1 MHYSACQGAHP
12 TRDILAKLY
21 DLPID
26 RVRAVVP
33 DVGGGFG
40 VKSRTIG
47 EELTLGW
54 LSKQVGVPV
63 RYTET
68 RTEAMQ
74 AMPQGRG
81 QRIDVK
87 IGGTRDGRVTAYHLD
102 VMQDAGAYPLMGA
115 YLPMMT
121 QRMAPGVYDIP
132 NCSFHGVS
140 VATNKISVTAYRGAG
155 RPEAALAI
163 ERAIDFFAA
172 EIGMDPAEVRTRN
185 FIPKFMEPYT
195 TGYRHGLRRRRLR
208 RGHASSARRCRL
220 SGVARRAS
228 RATSQRID
236 PFRPASV
243 SLSMWRSPRRQRRPS
258 MARCTC
264 LADGRMRV
272 LTGATPYGQGHVTTW
287 KMIIADRLGVPMD
300 AVDVVHGDTDEVPSG
315 GLTVGSRSVQVAGS
329 SLVIAAAKL
338 ADAAR
343 ERAAQPAGGCRR
355 RRRAR
360 RRRRHVPC
368 CRARRCPRSAGPTW
382 PLRPVEPLV
391 GLSDFKAAQPTF
403 PFGAHVAVVDVDTE
417 TGKVTVQR
425 IIAVD
430 DAGTLLNPLI
440 VDGQIHGGIGQGVAQ
455 ALLEWMQYDEDGN
468 PVTSNFADYP
478 VISAAELPSFELV
491 HMETPTWVNPLGAK
505 GAGES
510 GTIGS
515 IPAVLNA
522 VIDALVAVWRPS
534 PRRSGDTATS
544 LGCHRVGATV
554 DFKHSTTGGHM
565 ALTESNTD
573 QFSLQQRYEAAP
585 KQILAT
591 GIQALVRLPIDL
603 MRADRAKGWNTAAF
617 ISGYQG
623 SPLGGYDRELQ
634 SQRKLLDELN
644 IVHVPGLNEELAAT
658 SVFGSQIAQTYDRP
672 KFEGV
677 AGMWYGKSPGLD
689 RAGDAIRHG
698 SFGGTGRKGG
708 VVLLV
713 GDDAAAKSS
722 TLPSRSDP
730 TLVALHLPGSLP
742 GHRAGRARS
751 RLPRVRDVA
760 PDWPL
765 GGDEDHHACRRR
777 LGHCRGLAGPVRSGA
792 ARRSRSTASRGRRHS
807 AATSACR
814 SPTRWRSRF
823 SAIASSGPSDMSPRT
838 RSTVS

>member
-1 MHYSACQGAHP
+1 MVYLDVEPLPAVVELDDALLDQTLVHPDLGTNTYATFQSEHRADFSECEIVLDLRVVNQRINGSPIEPRSGLAYWEPDPDGDRLVHYSSCQGAHP

-21 DLPID
+21 DLPTD

-47 EELTLGW
+47 EELTLAW
-54 LSKQVGVPV
+54 LSKQVGRPV

-87 IGGTRDGRVTAYHLD
+87 IGGTREGRVTAYQLD
-102 VMQDAGAYPLMGA
+102 VVQDAGAYPLMGA

-121 QRMAPGVYDIP
+121 QRMTPGVYDIP
-132 NCSFHGVS
+132 NCGFNGVS
-140 VATNKISVTAYRGAG
+140 VATNKMSVTAYRGAG

-172 EIGMDPAEVRTRN
+172 EIGMDPAEVRRRN

-195 TGYRHGLRRRRLR
+195 TGIGTVYDVGDYEEAMRRVLDAADYPALRAAQAAQRAGGSTVQTGIGL
-208 RGHASSARRCRL
+208 AVYVEITSAAAPTEYGAVHL
-220 SGVARRAS
+220 
-228 RATSQRID
+228 
-236 PFRPASV
+236 
-243 SLSMWRSPRRQRRPS
+243 
-258 MARCTC
+258 

-300 AVDVVHGDTDEVPSG
+300 AVDVVHGDTDEVPTG

-338 ADAAR
+338 VDAAR
-343 ERAAQPAGGCRR
+343 QRAANLLEAAVEDVVLDADAGTFHVAGSTLPAVGWADVAATDG
-355 RRRAR
+355 
-360 RRRRHVPC
+360 
-368 CRARRCPRSAGPTW
+368 
-382 PLRPVEPLV
+382 EPLI

-403 PFGAHVAVVDVDTE
+403 PFGAHLAVVDVDTE

-425 IIAVD
+425 IVAVD

-455 ALLEWMQYDEDGN
+455 ALVEWMQYDEDGN

-522 VIDALVAVWRPS
+522 VIDAL
-534 PRRSGDTATS
+534 T
-544 LGCHRVGATV
+544 
-554 DFKHSTTGGHM
+554 
-565 ALTESNTD
+565 
-573 QFSLQQRYEAAP
+573 
-585 KQILAT
+585 
-591 GIQALVRLPIDL
+591 
-603 MRADRAKGWNTAAF
+603 
-617 ISGYQG
+617 
-623 SPLGGYDRELQ
+623 PLGVRHLDGPATP
-634 SQRKLLDELN
+634 QR
-644 IVHVPGLNEELAAT
+644 VW
-658 SVFGSQIAQTYDRP
+658 Q
-672 KFEGV
+672 
-677 AGMWYGKSPGLD
+677 
-689 RAGDAIRHG
+689 AIEM
-698 SFGGTGRKGG
+698 
-708 VVLLV
+708 
-713 GDDAAAKSS
+713 
-722 TLPSRSDP
+722 
-730 TLVALHLPGSLP
+730 
-742 GHRAGRARS
+742 ARQ
-751 RLPRVRDVA
+751 
-760 PDWPL
+760 
-765 GGDEDHHACRRR
+765 
-777 LGHCRGLAGPVRSGA
+777 
-792 ARRSRSTASRGRRHS
+792 
-807 AATSACR
+807 
-814 SPTRWRSRF
+814 
-823 SAIASSGPSDMSPRT
+823 
-838 RSTVS
+838 

>member
-1 MHYSACQGAHP
+1 VQPILKAGSERPLIAKGTVRFVGEPVVAVVAVDRHTAVDAGAMVYVDIEPLTAVVELDDALLDATLVHPALGTNTYATFDSDHQAIFTDCEVVLDLRVVNQRINGSPIEPRSGLAYWEPGPEGDRLVHYSACQGAHP
-12 TRDILAKLY
+12 TRDLLAKLY
-21 DLPID
+21 DLPAD

-54 LSKQVGVPV
+54 LSKKVGTAV

-102 VMQDAGAYPLMGA
+102 VVQDAGAYPLMGA

-140 VATNKISVTAYRGAG
+140 VATNKMSVTAYRGAG
-155 RPEAALAI
+155 RPEAALAV
-163 ERAIDFFAA
+163 ERAIDYFAA
-172 EIGMDPAEVRTRN
+172 EIGMDPTEVRARN
-185 FIPKFMEPYT
+185 FIPRFMEPFT
-195 TGYRHGLRRRRLR
+195 TGIGTIYDVGDYAEAMRRVLDAADYPALRAAQATRRES
-208 RGHASSARRCRL
+208 GSS
-220 SGVARRAS
+220 VQ
-228 RATSQRID
+228 TSAAA
-236 PFRPASV
+236 PTEYGAVHLLP
-243 SLSMWRSPRRQRRPS
+243 
-258 MARCTC
+258 
-264 LADGRMRV
+264 DGRMRV

-287 KMIIADRLGVPMD
+287 KMIIADRLGVPMES
-300 AVDVVHGDTDEVPSG
+300 VDVVHGDTDEVPSG

-338 ADAAR
+338 VDAAR
-343 ERAAQPAGGCRR
+343 ERAADLLEAAVEDVVLDADAGTFHVTGSPIPAVGWAEVAAVEG
-355 RRRAR
+355 
-360 RRRRHVPC
+360 
-368 CRARRCPRSAGPTW
+368 
-382 PLRPVEPLV
+382 EPLV

-417 TGKVTVQR
+417 TGQVTVQR

-478 VISAAELPSFELV
+478 VISAAELPTYELV

-522 VIDALVAVWRPS
+522 VIDAL
-534 PRRSGDTATS
+534 
-544 LGCHRVGATV
+544 
-554 DFKHSTTGGHM
+554 
-565 ALTESNTD
+565 
-573 QFSLQQRYEAAP
+573 
-585 KQILAT
+585 
-591 GIQALVRLPIDL
+591 
-603 MRADRAKGWNTAAF
+603 
-617 ISGYQG
+617 
-623 SPLGGYDRELQ
+623 SPLGVCHLDGPATP
-634 SQRKLLDELN
+634 QR
-644 IVHVPGLNEELAAT
+644 V
-658 SVFGSQIAQTYDRP
+658 
-672 KFEGV
+672 
-677 AGMWYGKSPGLD
+677 W
-689 RAGDAIRHG
+689 DAIQM
-698 SFGGTGRKGG
+698 
-708 VVLLV
+708 
-713 GDDAAAKSS
+713 
-722 TLPSRSDP
+722 
-730 TLVALHLPGSLP
+730 
-742 GHRAGRARS
+742 
-751 RLPRVRDVA
+751 
-760 PDWPL
+760 
-765 GGDEDHHACRRR
+765 
-777 LGHCRGLAGPVRSGA
+777 
-792 ARRSRSTASRGRRHS
+792 ASQ
-807 AATSACR
+807 
-814 SPTRWRSRF
+814 
-823 SAIASSGPSDMSPRT
+823 
-838 RSTVS
+838 

>member
-1 MHYSACQGAHP
+1 MLGVFTGAELDLPPFPHVQPILKTGSERPLIAKGTVRFVGEPVVAVVAVDRHTAVDAAAMVYVDIEALNAVVEIDDALADSTLVHPDLGTNTYATFTSEHTADFSECEVVLDLRVVNQRINGSPIEPRSGLAYWEPGPDGDRLVHYSACQGAHP

-21 DLPID
+21 DLPVD

-54 LSKQVGVPV
+54 LSKQVGMPV

-102 VMQDAGAYPLMGA
+102 VVQDAGAYPLMGA

-140 VATNKISVTAYRGAG
+140 VATNKMSVTAYRGAG

-163 ERAIDFFAA
+163 ERAIDYFAA

-195 TGYRHGLRRRRLR
+195 TGIGTVYDVGDYGEAMRRVLDAADYEALR
-208 RGHASSARRCRL
+208 AAQ
-220 SGVARRAS
+220 AQQRAS
-228 RATSQRID
+228 GSSVQTGIGIAVYVEITSAAA
-236 PFRPASV
+236 PTEYGAV
-243 SLSMWRSPRRQRRPS
+243 HL
-258 MARCTC
+258 

-300 AVDVVHGDTDEVPSG
+300 AVDVVHGDTDEVPAG

-329 SLVIAAAKL
+329 SLVIAATKL

-343 ERAAQPAGGCRR
+343 ERAATMLEAAVEDVVLDAEAGTFHVAGSPVPALRW
-355 RRRAR
+355 AD
-360 RRRRHVPC
+360 V
-368 CRARRCPRSAGPTW
+368 AGATG
-382 PLRPVEPLV
+382 EPLV

-417 TGKVTVQR
+417 TGKVTLQR
-425 IIAVD
+425 LIAVD

-455 ALLEWMQYDEDGN
+455 ALLESMQYDEDGN
-468 PVTSNFADYP
+468 PVTSNFADYA

-522 VIDALVAVWRPS
+522 VIDAL
-534 PRRSGDTATS
+534 
-544 LGCHRVGATV
+544 
-554 DFKHSTTGGHM
+554 
-565 ALTESNTD
+565 
-573 QFSLQQRYEAAP
+573 
-585 KQILAT
+585 
-591 GIQALVRLPIDL
+591 
-603 MRADRAKGWNTAAF
+603 
-617 ISGYQG
+617 
-623 SPLGGYDRELQ
+623 SPLGIRHLDGPTTP
-634 SQRKLLDELN
+634 QRVWDA
-644 IVHVPGLNEELAAT
+644 IELA
-658 SVFGSQIAQTYDRP
+658 
-672 KFEGV
+672 
-677 AGMWYGKSPGLD
+677 
-689 RAGDAIRHG
+689 RH
-698 SFGGTGRKGG
+698 
-708 VVLLV
+708 
-713 GDDAAAKSS
+713 
-722 TLPSRSDP
+722 
-730 TLVALHLPGSLP
+730 
-742 GHRAGRARS
+742 
-751 RLPRVRDVA
+751 
-760 PDWPL
+760 
-765 GGDEDHHACRRR
+765 
-777 LGHCRGLAGPVRSGA
+777 
-792 ARRSRSTASRGRRHS
+792 
-807 AATSACR
+807 
-814 SPTRWRSRF
+814 
-823 SAIASSGPSDMSPRT
+823 
-838 RSTVS
+838 

>member
-1 MHYSACQGAHP
+1 VGSILGNRVQRVEDPRMLTSGGTYVEDVPVDAAWVHFVRSEYAHGRILSYDVDDAKKMPGVLGVFTGVDLGLPPFPHVQPILKTGSERPLIAKRTVRFVGEPVVAVVAVDRHTAVDAAALVYVDIEPLTAVVELDDAMADDTLVHPDLGTNTYATFTSDNTADFSECEVVLDLRVVNQRINGSPIEPRSGLAYWEPDAAGDRLVHYSACQGAHP

-21 DLPID
+21 DLPAD

-102 VMQDAGAYPLMGA
+102 VVQDAGAYPLMGA

-140 VATNKISVTAYRGAG
+140 VATNKMSVTAYRGAG

-172 EIGMDPAEVRTRN
+172 EIGMDPAEVRARN

-195 TGYRHGLRRRRLR
+195 TGIGTVYDVGDYSEAMRRVLDAADYPALRT
-208 RGHASSARRCRL
+208 AQA
-220 SGVARRAS
+220 ARRATGS
-228 RATSQRID
+228 TVQTGIGLAVYVEITSAAA
-236 PFRPASV
+236 PTEYGAV
-243 SLSMWRSPRRQRRPS
+243 HL
-258 MARCTC
+258 

-300 AVDVVHGDTDEVPSG
+300 AVDVVHGDTDQVPTG

-343 ERAAQPAGGCRR
+343 DRAATLLEAAVEDVVLDAEAGTFHVAGSSVPAVGW
-355 RRRAR
+355 AD
-360 RRRRHVPC
+360 V
-368 CRARRCPRSAGPTW
+368 AGASS
-382 PLRPVEPLV
+382 EPLV

-403 PFGAHVAVVDVDTE
+403 PFGAHLAVVEVDTE
-417 TGKVTVQR
+417 TGKVTLQR

-522 VIDALVAVWRPS
+522 VIDALS
-534 PRRSGDTATS
+534 P
-544 LGCHRVGATV
+544 
-554 DFKHSTTGGHM
+554 
-565 ALTESNTD
+565 
-573 QFSLQQRYEAAP
+573 
-585 KQILAT
+585 
-591 GIQALVRLPIDL
+591 
-603 MRADRAKGWNTAAF
+603 
-617 ISGYQG
+617 
-623 SPLGGYDRELQ
+623 
-634 SQRKLLDELN
+634 
-644 IVHVPGLNEELAAT
+644 
-658 SVFGSQIAQTYDRP
+658 FG
-672 KFEGV
+672 
-677 AGMWYGKSPGLD
+677 
-689 RAGDAIRHG
+689 IRHLDG
-698 SFGGTGRKGG
+698 PATPQR
-708 VVLLV
+708 VW
-713 GDDAAAKSS
+713 DAMQS
-722 TLPSRSDP
+722 
-730 TLVALHLPGSLP
+730 
-742 GHRAGRARS
+742 
-751 RLPRVRDVA
+751 VR
-760 PDWPL
+760 
-765 GGDEDHHACRRR
+765 H
-777 LGHCRGLAGPVRSGA
+777 
-792 ARRSRSTASRGRRHS
+792 
-807 AATSACR
+807 
-814 SPTRWRSRF
+814 
-823 SAIASSGPSDMSPRT
+823 
-838 RSTVS
+838 

>member
-1 MHYSACQGAHP
+1 MVYIDIEPLTAVVELDDALLDATLVHPALGTNTYATFDSDHQATFTDCEVVLDLRVVNQRINGSPIEPRSGLAYWEPQAEGDRLVHYSACQGAHP

-21 DLPID
+21 DMPAD
-26 RVRAVVP
+26 RVRVVVP

-54 LSKQVGVPV
+54 LSKKVGTPV

-87 IGGTRDGRVTAYHLD
+87 IGGSRDGRVTAYHLD
-102 VMQDAGAYPLMGA
+102 VVQDAGAYPLMGA

-121 QRMAPGVYDIP
+121 QRMAPGVYDIQ

-172 EIGMDPAEVRTRN
+172 EIGMDPAEVRARN
-185 FIPKFMEPYT
+185 FIPKFMEPFT
-195 TGYRHGLRRRRLR
+195 TGIGTTYDVGDY
-208 RGHASSARRCRL
+208 AEAM
-220 SGVARRAS
+220 RRALDAADYPAL
-228 RATSQRID
+228 RAAQDVRRESGSTVQTGIGIAVYVEITSAAA
-236 PFRPASV
+236 PTEYGAV
-243 SLSMWRSPRRQRRPS
+243 HL
-258 MARCTC
+258 

-287 KMIIADRLGVPMD
+287 KMIIADRLGVPMES
-300 AVDVVHGDTDEVPSG
+300 VDVVHGDTDEVPSG

-338 ADAAR
+338 VDAAR
-343 ERAAQPAGGCRR
+343 ERAADLLEAAVEDVVLDSDAGTFHVAGSALPAIGWADVAAVDG
-355 RRRAR
+355 
-360 RRRRHVPC
+360 
-368 CRARRCPRSAGPTW
+368 
-382 PLRPVEPLV
+382 EPLV

-403 PFGAHVAVVDVDTE
+403 PFGAHIAVVDVDTE

-478 VISAAELPSFELV
+478 VISAAELPTYELV

-522 VIDALVAVWRPS
+522 VIDAL
-534 PRRSGDTATS
+534 
-544 LGCHRVGATV
+544 
-554 DFKHSTTGGHM
+554 
-565 ALTESNTD
+565 
-573 QFSLQQRYEAAP
+573 
-585 KQILAT
+585 
-591 GIQALVRLPIDL
+591 
-603 MRADRAKGWNTAAF
+603 
-617 ISGYQG
+617 
-623 SPLGGYDRELQ
+623 SPLGVRHLDGPATP
-634 SQRKLLDELN
+634 QR
-644 IVHVPGLNEELAAT
+644 V
-658 SVFGSQIAQTYDRP
+658 
-672 KFEGV
+672 
-677 AGMWYGKSPGLD
+677 W
-689 RAGDAIRHG
+689 DAIQM
-698 SFGGTGRKGG
+698 
-708 VVLLV
+708 
-713 GDDAAAKSS
+713 
-722 TLPSRSDP
+722 
-730 TLVALHLPGSLP
+730 
-742 GHRAGRARS
+742 ARQ
-751 RLPRVRDVA
+751 
-760 PDWPL
+760 
-765 GGDEDHHACRRR
+765 
-777 LGHCRGLAGPVRSGA
+777 
-792 ARRSRSTASRGRRHS
+792 
-807 AATSACR
+807 
-814 SPTRWRSRF
+814 
-823 SAIASSGPSDMSPRT
+823 
-838 RSTVS
+838 